1 MDMHCDLGLEKE
13 VPALHGMS
21 LLALF
26 SGASQNTSQR
36 FDSGSPC
43 PVRRTPVVTPN
54 SGTKFRPR
62 VTHFAFLFRTDSSP
76 NVGTPSTI
84 ANLARHSR

>member
-1 MDMHCDLGLEKE
+1 MDMHYNLGLEKE
-13 VPALHGMS
+13 VPALHVPFGVI
-21 LLALF
+21 
-26 SGASQNTSQR
+26 QR
-36 FDSGSPC
+36 RIPKHIPAIRLWE
-43 PVRRTPVVTPN
+43 PVPMRRTPVETPN